1 MMDPLNKNKYA
12 VAAIVS
18 TYNAEEFLAGRLENL
33 ISQSL
38 FMSGALEIIIVD
50 SASEQDERRIV
61 DAFMQKHRHIHYLRT
76 AARESVYAAWN
87 RGIRLADARYVINA
101 NTDDRFTSQALEIL
115 QKALDGDPLIH
126 AVYGDWLQTEI
137 PNDSFESS
145 GTKVRF
151 EYPEFFAPLLLH
163 GQITTHAAMLRREL
177 FDLVGYFDDNLKVYG
192 DREFMLRCAER
203 GLMAKKVNETIG
215 LYYKNTSG
223 LEHGNPDLGQVEFE
237 HILEDYLKPERFV
250 KLFGIR
256 EIPDNT
262 SLAGLYTDAGNG
274 GNGFLRIDGRPAS
287 NQGTAGRLFAE
298 ALSHDRHHPA
308 ALNNLGILAC
318 GDGRT
323 ADGIRLLEQAL
334 THASVLE
341 RKDISLNLKIARQ
354 SSSRP
359 GEFIWLKTGAKEKE
373 IEMVSNE
380 SSPEQSY
387 YRIQQMENRQQMLAA
402 LQDLVNRH
410 PEYAPAHNDLGVLHY
425 SAGDKSMA
433 LTHYEQAV
441 RLQPENITSAKNL
454 ADFYYVEQGRVEEAL
469 QLYVKVLEVQPQ
481 DVETLTI
488 CGHICVAQQRFEDA
502 AAFYRRVLEFEPWNS
517 DVRSNLNKLPQQ
529 TSPVDPESGKE
540 EMSRRAQELSDSG
553 DVDGAIRILQ
563 TLIDRDPSDAL
574 VHNDLGVLSYQK
586 GLKEKALQHYEQAAN
601 LQPENITFQK
611 NLADFYYVEQNRVE
625 DALKIYVNVLEIQP
639 RDVET
644 LAICGHICTALQR
657 FDDAE
662 IFYRQVIEI
671 EPWNSDV
678 RENLTRLQKVNSAVV
693 SEQSADQIYH
703 RAQSLATEGDI
714 DGAMGILVSLL
725 DRFPDNSL
733 AHNDLGVLYYRKGYK
748 DKALQH
754 YELAANLQ
762 PENITFKKN
771 LADFYYVE
779 QGRVQDALSIY
790 VQILEQQPADIETL
804 LITGRICD
812 ELERPEDALVFFQQ
826 VMEIEPWNE
835 EARQRMMQKDITR
848 KAV

>member
-1 MMDPLNKNKYA
+1 MMIPSNKNKYA

-38 FMSGALEIIIVD
+38 YACGALEIIIVD
-50 SASEQDERRIV
+50 SASEQDERRFV
-61 DAFMQKHRHIHYLRT
+61 DAFMQKHSHIHYLRT
-76 AARESVYAAWN
+76 ATRESVYAAWN

-101 NTDDRFTSQALEIL
+101 NTDDRFTPQALEIL
-115 QKALDGDPLIH
+115 QQALDCDPLTH

-137 PNDSFESS
+137 PNDVFDSAS
-145 GTKVRF
+145 TKVYF

-177 FDLVGYFDDNLKVYG
+177 FDLVGYFDDNLEVYG

-203 GLMAKKVNETIG
+203 GLVVKKLNEIIG
-215 LYYKNTSG
+215 LYFKNPSG
-223 LEHGNPDLGQVEFE
+223 LEHGKPDLGQVEFE
-237 HILEDYLKPERFV
+237 QLLGAYLKPERFV
-250 KLFGIR
+250 KLVGIR
-256 EIPDNT
+256 KIPDNT
-262 SLAGLYTDAGNG
+262 SLAGLYTEAGNG
-274 GNGFLRIDGRPAS
+274 GNGFMRIDGRPAS
-287 NQGTAGRLFAE
+287 NRGTAARLFAE

-308 ALNNLGILAC
+308 ALNNLGILTC
-318 GDGRT
+318 GDGRPEE
-323 ADGIRLLEQAL
+323 GIRLLEQAL
-334 THASVLE
+334 AHASVLE
-341 RKDISLNLKIARQ
+341 RKDISINLKVARQ

-373 IEMVSNE
+373 IDMVSNE
-380 SSPEQSY
+380 SSPENSY
-387 YRIQQMENRQQMLAA
+387 YRIQQMENREQMLAA

-410 PEYAPAHNDLGVLHY
+410 PDYAPAHNDLGVLHY

-454 ADFYYVEQGRVEEAL
+454 ADFYYVEQNRVEEAL
-469 QLYVKVLEVQPQ
+469 QLYVKVLEIQPQ
-481 DVETLTI
+481 DLETLTI
-488 CGHICVAQQRFEDA
+488 CGHICVAQRRFEDA

-517 DVRSNLNKLPQQ
+517 DVRSNLDKLPQQ
-529 TSPVDPESGKE
+529 TSSVDPEPGRE
-540 EMSRRAQELSDSG
+540 EMRRQAQELSASG
-553 DVDGAIRILQ
+553 DADGAIHNLQ
-563 TLIDRDPSDAL
+563 VLIDRDPCDAL
-574 VHNDLGVLSYQK
+574 AHNDLGVLSYQK
-586 GLKEKALQHYEQAAN
+586 GLKEKALLHYEQAAK
-601 LQPENITFQK
+601 LQPENITFKK

-625 DALKIYVNVLEIQP
+625 EALRIYVNVLEMQP
-639 RDVET
+639 RDIET
-644 LAICGHICTALQR
+644 LAICGHICASLQR

-662 IFYRQVIEI
+662 TFYRQVLEI

-678 RENLTRLQKVNSAVV
+678 RENLARLQQAKPAID
-693 SEQSADQIYH
+693 SEQSAEQTYH
-703 RAQSLATEGDI
+703 RAQSLAAEGDM

-779 QGRVQDALSIY
+779 QGRVEDALNIY
-790 VQILEQQPADIETL
+790 VQVLKQQPADIETL

-812 ELERPEDALVFFQQ
+812 EIERPEDALVFFQQ